1 MPAPNPYSVS
11 PSINLVN
18 RSVLVSKQWFDRAN
32 LGEAFTSEECSI
44 IERENFI
51 GIVQQVHLEDG
62 ALRVKFGSAPYCVP
76 HASCI
81 SRCVTIS
88 TMFTFPWCQILYRCR
103 DQIRIHY
110 QKHVKYAHN
119 ILALTRR
126 RRHSTDKRKKE

>member
-62 ALRVKFGSAPYCVP
+62 ALRVKFGNSPNWRHNCYVWVPRSRVEIIPSA
-76 HASCI
+76 
-81 SRCVTIS
+81 
-88 TMFTFPWCQILYRCR
+88 
-103 DQIRIHY
+103 
-110 QKHVKYAHN
+110 
-119 ILALTRR
+119 
-126 RRHSTDKRKKE
+126 EG